1 METPSCEVHVL
12 QYFPLNAEVRDFR
25 TTYVVNCIFNCFLC
39 YNAIMLNIV
48 TIHAIRKTCSLP
60 KSLKTL
66 LVSLAVSDVG
76 VGLLGQPFYI
86 SLLVNGLQQE
96 NPDCNT
102 YMVFDLMMG
111 VFPIASFLGVVAVSL
126 DRFLAIQF
134 HLRYHELVTY
144 KRVVAVV
151 ISIWLTSLAF
161 SLVTLWV
168 PSDIKFIIL
177 YLGGAVGFLLTTV
190 VYIKIYL
197 VVRRHKNQIQA
208 NHVQREA
215 ESCETTSFASLRKS
229 AVGIFYVYLVFWVC
243 YLPFFISMGAI
254 RIDGASIGLKRLFL
268 FAVTL
273 AYLNS
278 SLNPVIY
285 CWKMRHVRFAIIDI
299 LRNMTRHR
307 NRPRNWKTSRYMKQ
321 LSTLSAGESINST
334 G

>member
-1 METPSCEVHVL
+1 MKKSSCEVHVL
-12 QYFPLNAEVRDFR
+12 QYFPLITEVKDFR
-25 TTYVVNCIFNCFLC
+25 TTYIANCVFNSFLC

-60 KSLKTL
+60 KTLKTL

-111 VFPIASFLGVVAVSL
+111 LFPIASFLGVVAVSV

-134 HLRYHELVTY
+134 HLRYQELVTY

-151 ISIWLTSLAF
+151 ISVWLTSLSF
-161 SLVTLWV
+161 SLITLWV

-177 YLGGAVGFLLTTV
+177 CLGGAAGLLLTTV

-197 VVRRHKNQIQA
+197 VVRRHKTQIQA
-208 NHVQREA
+208 TQVQQEA
-215 ESCETTSFASLRKS
+215 QTSEMASFASHRKS
-229 AVGIFYVYLVFWVC
+229 AVGIFYVYIVFWIC
-243 YLPFFISMGAI
+243 YLPFLISLVAI
-254 RIDGASIGLKRLFL
+254 EMKGPSIIFKRFYLFSS
-268 FAVTL
+268 TL
-273 AYLNS
+273 VFLNS

-285 CWKMRHVRFAIIDI
+285 CWKMRHIRHAVMNI
-299 LRNMTRHR
+299 LRNLSWHR
-307 NRPRNWKTSRYMKQ
+307 NRASHE
-321 LSTLSAGESINST
+321 TLALAGHT
-334 G
+334 MP